1 MAEIQ
6 EGRCSEKVGDFL
18 KITQLTIDEASIQT
32 TRSITRS
39 IY

>member
-6 EGRCSEKVGDFL
+6 EGSCSEKVGDFP
-18 KITQLTIDEASIQT
+18 KITQLTIGEASIQ
-32 TRSITRS
+32 ITES